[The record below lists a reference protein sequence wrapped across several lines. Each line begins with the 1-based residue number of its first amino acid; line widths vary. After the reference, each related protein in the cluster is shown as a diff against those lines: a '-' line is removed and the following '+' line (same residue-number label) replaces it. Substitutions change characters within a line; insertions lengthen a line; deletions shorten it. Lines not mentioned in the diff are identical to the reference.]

1 MHCASLRSYR
11 TRNML
16 SCTKS
21 EYRACSQTTSR
32 FMLGCSA
39 HQPPAAE
46 NGKNAIPLKTNAMNP
61 NHSNPIYI
69 SITTTAWN
77 SNQNHYYT
85 FVRPS
90 RALNRLSQPMPDCSP
105 YTKNT
110 SATPN
115 NPNAITTHLQKTQN
129 CSQCPIA
136 LRHQTHFAA
145 SINARMEKGQ
155 NYKQIQ
161 QTSLHAQQR
170 SKPLTENSCHKRS

>member
-1 MHCASLRSYR
+1 M
-11 TRNML
+11 
-16 SCTKS
+16 
-21 EYRACSQTTSR
+21 
-32 FMLGCSA
+32 FGCSA

-46 NGKNAIPLKTNAMNP
+46 NEKNAILMKTNAMNL

-90 RALNRLSQPMPDCSP
+90 CSLNRLLQAMPDCFP
-105 YTKNT
+105 YTNEA
-110 SATPN
+110 SATRN
-115 NPNAITTHLQKTQN
+115 NPNAITTHLQTAQN

-161 QTSLHAQQR
+161 QTSLHAQKC
-170 SKPLTENSCHKRS
+170 SKPLTNNSCHKRS